1 MKLLFVSNL
10 YPPNVVGGYE
20 RLCFEMAEE
29 LAARGHDV
37 HVLTSHYGAE
47 KADYP
52 RQTVYRSLKL
62 FADERNIYRPFTS
75 SPEQRAEWSAQN
87 VAELHRVLSE
97 FRPDRIFVWNLYFFD
112 ESLLDAIE
120 ASGII
125 PVYLLTD
132 NWLIAFLN
140 PKFIEDYMRDRV
152 FGGGRQHWSPTL
164 LDRLRIA
171 SGRLPFR
178 LPGHAIFASRFMQRL
193 YSEAGFGFNGS
204 DIVYHGVHLDPHAGV
219 ARARDRLRQTG
230 QLRLLVAG
238 RVVEIKGVHTAVEA
252 LPAIRAAL
260 PNLDVR
266 LSIVGDS
273 RDDTYLE
280 RLRSL
285 AEDGGCGDAIEFLPP
300 VAATDLSALFDAHDI
315 YLFPSLYEP
324 FSLTLILGLHA
335 GIPTVASDAGGNIE
349 IVADG
354 QTGLLFPRG
363 DAAALGECVRRLVAE
378 PATRAMIADGGA
390 ARAGQHEFSKMV
402 TSIDLA
408 LERAR

>member
-1 MKLLFVSNL
+1 
-10 YPPNVVGGYE
+10 
-20 RLCFEMAEE
+20 
-29 LAARGHDV
+29 
-37 HVLTSHYGAE
+37 
-47 KADYP
+47 
-52 RQTVYRSLKL
+52 
-62 FADERNIYRPFTS
+62 
-75 SPEQRAEWSAQN
+75 
-87 VAELHRVLSE
+87 
-97 FRPDRIFVWNLYFFD
+97 
-112 ESLLDAIE
+112 
-120 ASGII
+120 
-125 PVYLLTD
+125 
-132 NWLIAFLN
+132 
-140 PKFIEDYMRDRV
+140 
-152 FGGGRQHWSPTL
+152 
-164 LDRLRIA
+164 
-171 SGRLPFR
+171 
-178 LPGHAIFASRFMQRL
+178 
-193 YSEAGFGFNGS
+193 
-204 DIVYHGVHLDPHAGV
+204 
-219 ARARDRLRQTG
+219 
-230 QLRLLVAG
+230 LRLLVAG

>member
-20 RLCFEMAEE
+20 RLCFEIAEA

-37 HVLTSHYGAE
+37 HVLTSHYGAD

-52 RQTVYRSLKL
+52 RQTVHRSLKL
-62 FADERNIYRPFTS
+62 FADDRNIYRPFTS
-75 SPEQRAEWSAQN
+75 SPEQCAEWSAHN
-87 VAELHRVLSE
+87 VAELDRVLSE

-112 ESLLDAIE
+112 ASLLDAIK

-152 FGGGRQHWSPTL
+152 FGGDPQHRSPTL

-171 SGRLPFR
+171 SGSLPFR
-178 LPGHAIFASRFMQRL
+178 LPGNAIFASRFMQKL
-193 YSEAGFGFNGS
+193 YTEAGFRFNGS
-204 DIVYHGVHLDPHAGV
+204 EIVYHGVHLDPHAGF
-219 ARARDRLRQTG
+219 ARARDQLRHTG
-230 QLRLLVAG
+230 KLRLLVAG

-252 LPAIRAAL
+252 LPVIRAAL
-260 PNLDVR
+260 PNLKVQ

-273 RDDTYLE
+273 QDDTYLK
-280 RLRSL
+280 RLNAL
-285 AEDGGCGDAIEFLPP
+285 AEEGGCSDAIEFLPP
-300 VAATDLSALFDAHDI
+300 VASADLSALFDEHDI

-335 GIPTVASDAGGNIE
+335 GIPTVASDAGGNVE
-349 IVADG
+349 IIADD
-354 QTGLLFPRG
+354 QTGLLFPRA
-363 DAAALGECVRRLVAE
+363 DAAALAECVRRLVE
-378 PATRAMIADGGA
+378 DPATRLRIAEGGA
-390 ARAGQHEFSKMV
+390 ARAGQHEFSNMV
-402 TSIDLA
+402 TAIELA

>member
-20 RLCFEMAEE
+20 RLCFEMAEA

-37 HVLTSHYGAE
+37 HVLTSHYGVE

-62 FADERNIYRPFTS
+62 FADDRNIYRSFTC
-75 SPEQRAEWSAQN
+75 SPEQRAEWSAHN
-87 VAELHRVLSE
+87 VAELDRVLSE

-112 ESLLDAIE
+112 PSLLDAIK

-152 FGGGRQHWSPTL
+152 FGGDPQHRSPTL

-178 LPGHAIFASRFMQRL
+178 LPGHAIFASRFMQKL

-204 DIVYHGVHLDPHAGV
+204 DIVYHGVHLDPNAGF
-219 ARARDRLRQTG
+219 ARARDRLRHTG
-230 QLRLLVAG
+230 KLQLLVAG

-252 LPAIRAAL
+252 LPVVRAAL
-260 PNLDVR
+260 PNLKVQ

-273 RDDTYLE
+273 QDDTYLQ
-280 RLRSL
+280 RLHAL
-285 AEDGGCGDAIEFLPP
+285 AEEGGCSDAIEFLPP
-300 VAATDLSALFDAHDI
+300 VASADLSALFDDHDI

-335 GIPTVASDAGGNIE
+335 GIPTIASDAGGNVE

-354 QTGLLFPRG
+354 QTGLLFPRA
-363 DAAALGECVRRLVAE
+363 DAAALAECVRRLVE
-378 PATRAMIADGGA
+378 DPATRLRIAEGGT
-390 ARAGQHEFSKMV
+390 ARAGQHVFSNMV
-402 TSIDLA
+402 TAIDLA